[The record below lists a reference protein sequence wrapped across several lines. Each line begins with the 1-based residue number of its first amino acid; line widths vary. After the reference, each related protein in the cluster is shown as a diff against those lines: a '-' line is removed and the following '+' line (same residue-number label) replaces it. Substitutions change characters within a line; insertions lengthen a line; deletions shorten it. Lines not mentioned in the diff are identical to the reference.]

1 MRGEESLL
9 CLFASLRLCSD
20 FLCKGKTITAMDHL
34 LTLAEIAAHP
44 ENFVT
49 RFDLATGERLLLR
62 PLLAEDV
69 AKLADFLARL
79 SPQSRRFSTFSGYD
93 RAAAQELCEA
103 IARYDKLRLAVVEA
117 NGAAEP
123 IVGLFEYSLDLT
135 AGDISR
141 YANYGLRL
149 EPAIDCRFGP
159 TLADAWQSRGVGSLL
174 LPAVWDFARLFG
186 RSRVILWGG
195 VLADN
200 RRAIRF
206 YEKNGFVH
214 AGRFVNGNGEECCDM
229 ILDLG
234 QD

>member
-1 MRGEESLL
+1 MRKLLSLADVAQQPED
-9 CLFASLRLCSD
+9 FTTRLR
-20 FLCKGKTITAMDHL
+20 T
-34 LTLAEIAAHP
+34 
-44 ENFVT
+44 
-49 RFDLATGERLLLR
+49 ATGETLILR
-62 PLLAEDV
+62 PLLPYDV
-69 AKLADFLARL
+69 TKLADFLAGL
-79 SPQSRRFSTFSGYD
+79 SPQSRHFSTFSGYD
-93 RAAAQELCEA
+93 QAAAQELCDA

-117 NGAAEP
+117 NGTAEP

-141 YANYGLRL
+141 YANYGMRL
-149 EPAIDCRFGP
+149 DPAITCRFGP
-159 TLADAWQSRGVGSLL
+159 TLADAWQSRGVGSLF
-174 LPAVWDFARLFG
+174 LPAAWDFARRFG

-200 RRAIRF
+200 ERAIRF

-234 QD
+234 QS

>member
-1 MRGEESLL
+1 MKKLLSLGDV
-9 CLFASLRLCSD
+9 AQN
-20 FLCKGKTITAMDHL
+20 
-34 LTLAEIAAHP
+34 P
-44 ENFVT
+44 ENFAT
-49 RFDLATGERLLLR
+49 QLRTATGETLILR
-62 PLLAEDV
+62 PLLADDV
-69 AKLADFLARL
+69 TKLADFLAGL

-93 RAAAQELCEA
+93 QAAAQELCEA

-117 NGAAEP
+117 NVAAEP

-141 YANYGLRL
+141 YANYGMRL
-149 EPAIDCRFGP
+149 DPAITCRFGP
-159 TLADAWQSRGVGSLL
+159 TLADAWQSRGVGSLF
-174 LPAVWDFARLFG
+174 LPAVWDFARRFG

-200 RRAIRF
+200 GRAIRF

-234 QD
+234 QS